1 MSNDGT
7 QLEALVAFVE
17 ETLLPQGFEVKTN
30 NRIFNDE
37 GIQIA
42 EFDVEVRGK
51 IGSTSIA
58 WLIEC
63 RDRPKSG
70 AAPSS
75 WIERLVGRRTR
86 FQFNKVTAV
95 STTGF
100 SEGAIEFARAQGI
113 ELREVQSLTPD
124 AFSSWLKIKH
134 IFELRRTANLENAQ
148 VLIPE
153 ESSALLREALLEVLN
168 GANGLSE
175 VLKSTKTGQKHS
187 VSSAF
192 LGVVEAEN
200 LFDGIEPNTDARPVD
215 LHVDYVADDD
225 FFVID
230 TAIGPARIQSI
241 KYRGKLLVSEKLVPL
256 SVTSKYRDS
265 QTGEVISQ
273 LAVFAPQEIEGMR
286 LALELHRMG
295 EDGQTHIVMRR
306 LPDEV

>member
-51 IGSTSIA
+51 IGSTNIA

-100 SEGAIEFARAQGI
+100 S
-113 ELREVQSLTPD
+113 
-124 AFSSWLKIKH
+124 K
-134 IFELRRTANLENAQ
+134 
-148 VLIPE
+148 
-153 ESSALLREALLEVLN
+153 ALLNSLGHRAL
-168 GANGLSE
+168 S
-175 VLKSTKTGQKHS
+175 
-187 VSSAF
+187 
-192 LGVVEAEN
+192 
-200 LFDGIEPNTDARPVD
+200 
-215 LHVDYVADDD
+215 
-225 FFVID
+225 
-230 TAIGPARIQSI
+230 
-241 KYRGKLLVSEKLVPL
+241 
-256 SVTSKYRDS
+256 
-265 QTGEVISQ
+265 
-273 LAVFAPQEIEGMR
+273 
-286 LALELHRMG
+286 
-295 EDGQTHIVMRR
+295 
-306 LPDEV
+306 